1 MVWYGMVCNIS
12 NKIFFLVNDLKYV
25 KMKKLKN
32 EKKVRMNVQI
42 LKSDIINNS
51 QSNLK
56 AIKRSKNKMS
66 VSVTSLLL
74 KTLENA
80 TKEYARECVRRC
92 SVEYGFDATEAL
104 LNLDLENLRVG
115 VKEMKKRS
123 SGKKEAKEVAEKKT
137 KGPKEVAVKCGIK
150 LPFIESELK
159 ESGCFGLSYNCGLF
173 TQCPKA
179 RMMDGSY
186 CKTCQKEADSSSAG
200 KPNAGTVEDRLSVGL
215 MEYRDL
221 KGRKVV
227 AYSKVFAKD
236 GLDRVKVEEEALKV
250 NVVIPPEHF
259 ASAVVEKAGRRK
271 IVKKKKDVV
280 PEASVEDLFATLL
293 LGSDEDEEGDAAT
306 VIMSDSE
313 DEDLESARQEL
324 EHEKEARNEMKGEDK
339 LSKLAAV
346 QLSKEE
352 KAAKLAAEKESKAAK
367 LAAEKESK
375 AAKLAAE
382 KESKAAKLLEEKA
395 AKEEKLAAEKES
407 KAAKLLEE
415 KAAKELKLA
424 AEKAAKEEKLA
435 AEKAA
440 KEEKLAAEKAA
451 KEEKLAAEKA
461 AKELKL
467 AAEKAAKE
475 EKLAAEKAAKE
486 AKAAAPV
493 KVGKKATK
501 AEEKA
506 APKAAVAA
514 VAASEAP
521 KKVTVK
527 RITIEGKQYLKT
539 AENLLY
545 DPETKDE
552 VGIYDEATNTIKALP
567 EEDEDEIGEDG
578 YESDN

>member
-1 MVWYGMVCNIS
+1 
-12 NKIFFLVNDLKYV
+12 
-25 KMKKLKN
+25 
-32 EKKVRMNVQI
+32 
-42 LKSDIINNS
+42 
-51 QSNLK
+51 
-56 AIKRSKNKMS
+56 MS

-123 SGKKEAKEVAEKKT
+123 SGKKEAKEVPEKKA
-137 KGPKEVAVKCGIK
+137 KAMKEVKCSIK

-159 ESGCFGLSYNCGLF
+159 ASGCFGLAYNCGLF
-173 TQCPKA
+173 TQCQKA
-179 RMMDGSY
+179 RMTEGSY

-200 KPNAGTVEDRLSVGL
+200 KPIAGTVEDRVSVGL

-227 AYSKVFAKD
+227 AYSKVYGKD
-236 GLDRVKVEEEALKV
+236 GLDRSKVEEEALKV
-250 NVVIPPEHF
+250 NIVIPPEHF
-259 ASAVVEKAGRRK
+259 ESAIVEKAGRRK

-293 LGSDEDEEGDAAT
+293 LGEDDDDESERAT

-313 DEDLESARQEL
+313 DEGEDLDLESARQEL
-324 EHEKEARNEMKGEDK
+324 EHEKEARNEMKVEDK
-339 LSKLAAV
+339 QSKLAAV

-367 LAAEKESK
+367 LAAEKEEK

-382 KESKAAKLLEEKA
+382 KEEKA
-395 AKEEKLAAEKES
+395 AKLAAEKEEKAAKLAAEKEEKAAKLAAEKEE

-440 KEEKLAAEKAA
+440 KDAKLAAEKAA
-451 KEEKLAAEKA
+451 KDAKLAAEKA
-461 AKELKL
+461 AKD
-467 AAEKAAKE
+467 
-475 EKLAAEKAAKE
+475 
-486 AKAAAPV
+486 AKAAPAKKVV
-493 KVGKKATK
+493 KK

-506 APKAAVAA
+506 APKAAVA
-514 VAASEAP
+514 VSAASEAP

-552 VGIYDEATNTIKALP
+552 VGIYDEATNSIKALP

>member
-1 MVWYGMVCNIS
+1 
-12 NKIFFLVNDLKYV
+12 
-25 KMKKLKN
+25 
-32 EKKVRMNVQI
+32 
-42 LKSDIINNS
+42 
-51 QSNLK
+51 
-56 AIKRSKNKMS
+56 
-66 VSVTSLLL
+66 
-74 KTLENA
+74 
-80 TKEYARECVRRC
+80 
-92 SVEYGFDATEAL
+92 VEYGFDATEAL

-123 SGKKEAKEVAEKKT
+123 SGKKEAKEVPEKKA
-137 KGPKEVAVKCGIK
+137 KAPKEVKCSIK

-159 ESGCFGLSYNCGLF
+159 ETGCFGLAYNCGLF
-173 TQCPKA
+173 TQCQKA
-179 RMMDGSY
+179 RMTEGSY

-200 KPNAGTVEDRLSVGL
+200 KPIAGTVEDRLSVGL
-215 MEYRDL
+215 MEYRDV

-227 AYSKVFAKD
+227 AYSKVYAKD

-259 ASAVVEKAGRRK
+259 ESAIVEKAGRRK

-293 LGSDEDEEGDAAT
+293 LGEDEEDEDKAT
-306 VIMSDSE
+306 VVMSDSE
-313 DEDLESARQEL
+313 DEGEDLDLESARQEL

-339 LSKLAAV
+339 QSKLAAI

-352 KAAKLAAEKESKAAK
+352 KAAKQAAEKESKAAK

-382 KESKAAKLLEEKA
+382 KEEKAAKLAAEKEEKAAKLAAEKA
-395 AKEEKLAAEKES
+395 AKEE
-407 KAAKLLEE
+407 
-415 KAAKELKLA
+415 KLA

-475 EKLAAEKAAKE
+475 LKLAAEKAAKE
-486 AKAAAPV
+486 AKAAPV
-493 KVGKKATK
+493 KKATK
-501 AEEKA
+501 KAEEKPV
-506 APKAAVAA
+506 PKAAVAA

-552 VGIYDEATNTIKALP
+552 VGIYDEATNSIKALP
-567 EEDEDEIGEDG
+567 DEDEDEIGEDG
-578 YESDN
+578 YETDN

>member
-1 MVWYGMVCNIS
+1 
-12 NKIFFLVNDLKYV
+12 
-25 KMKKLKN
+25 
-32 EKKVRMNVQI
+32 
-42 LKSDIINNS
+42 
-51 QSNLK
+51 
-56 AIKRSKNKMS
+56 MS

-123 SGKKEAKEVAEKKT
+123 SGKKEVAEKKT
-137 KGPKEVAVKCGIK
+137 KAPKEVKCGIK
-150 LPFIESELK
+150 LPFIATEVK
-159 ESGCFGLSYNCGLF
+159 ETGCFGLSYNCGLF

-179 RMMDGSY
+179 RMTEGSY

-200 KPNAGTVEDRLSVGL
+200 KPIAGTVEDRLSVGL

-227 AYSKVFAKD
+227 AYSKVMARD
-236 GLDRVKVEEEALKV
+236 GMDREKVEEEALKV
-250 NVVIPPEHF
+250 NVVIPEEHF

-293 LGSDEDEEGDAAT
+293 LGEDEDDEEGDAAT

-313 DEDLESARQEL
+313 DEGEDLDLESARQEL
-324 EHEKEARNEMKGEDK
+324 EHEKEARNEMKVEDK
-339 LSKLAAV
+339 QSKLAAV

-367 LAAEKESK
+367 LAAEKEEK

-382 KESKAAKLLEEKA
+382 KEEKA
-395 AKEEKLAAEKES
+395 AKLAAEKEE

-440 KEEKLAAEKAA
+440 KEAKLAAEKAA
-451 KEEKLAAEKA
+451 KD
-461 AKELKL
+461 
-467 AAEKAAKE
+467 
-475 EKLAAEKAAKE
+475 
-486 AKAAAPV
+486 AKAAPAKKVV
-493 KVGKKATK
+493 KK

-506 APKAAVAA
+506 APKAAVA
-514 VAASEAP
+514 VSAASEAP

-552 VGIYDEATNTIKALP
+552 VGIYDEATNSIKALP

>member
-1 MVWYGMVCNIS
+1 
-12 NKIFFLVNDLKYV
+12 
-25 KMKKLKN
+25 
-32 EKKVRMNVQI
+32 
-42 LKSDIINNS
+42 
-51 QSNLK
+51 
-56 AIKRSKNKMS
+56 
-66 VSVTSLLL
+66 
-74 KTLENA
+74 
-80 TKEYARECVRRC
+80 
-92 SVEYGFDATEAL
+92 VEYGFDATEAL

-123 SGKKEAKEVAEKKT
+123 SGKKEVAEKKT
-137 KGPKEVAVKCGIK
+137 KGPKSPKEVAVKCGIK
-150 LPFIESELK
+150 LPFIATEVK
-159 ESGCFGLSYNCGLF
+159 ETGCFGLSYNCGLF
-173 TQCPKA
+173 TQCPKSK
-179 RMMDGSY
+179 MDTGSF

-200 KPNAGTVEDRLSVGL
+200 KPNAGTVEDRLSVDL

-339 LSKLAAV
+339 LSKQAAV

-367 LAAEKESK
+367 LAEEKELK

-382 KESKAAKLLEEKA
+382 KEEKA
-395 AKEEKLAAEKES
+395 AKLAAEKEL

-424 AEKAAKEEKLA
+424 AD
-435 AEKAA
+435 KAA

>member
-1 MVWYGMVCNIS
+1 
-12 NKIFFLVNDLKYV
+12 
-25 KMKKLKN
+25 
-32 EKKVRMNVQI
+32 
-42 LKSDIINNS
+42 
-51 QSNLK
+51 
-56 AIKRSKNKMS
+56 MS

-123 SGKKEAKEVAEKKT
+123 SGKKEAKEVPEKKA
-137 KGPKEVAVKCGIK
+137 KAMKEVKCSIK

-159 ESGCFGLSYNCGLF
+159 ASGCFGLAYNCGLF
-173 TQCPKA
+173 TQCQKA
-179 RMMDGSY
+179 RMTEGSY

-200 KPNAGTVEDRLSVGL
+200 KPIAGTVEDRVSVGL

-227 AYSKVFAKD
+227 AYSKVYGKD
-236 GLDRVKVEEEALKV
+236 GLDRSKVEEEALKV
-250 NVVIPPEHF
+250 NIVIPPEHF
-259 ASAVVEKAGRRK
+259 ESAIVEKAGRRK

-293 LGSDEDEEGDAAT
+293 LGEDDDDESERAT
-306 VIMSDSE
+306 VVMSDSE
-313 DEDLESARQEL
+313 DEGEDLDLDLESARQEL

-339 LSKLAAV
+339 QSKLAAI

-367 LAAEKESK
+367 LAAEKEEKAAKLLAEKEEKAAKLLAEKEEK

-382 KESKAAKLLEEKA
+382 KA
-395 AKEEKLAAEKES
+395 AKELKLA
-407 KAAKLLEE
+407 EE
-415 KAAKELKLA
+415 KAAKELKLAAEKAAKEEKLA

-475 EKLAAEKAAKE
+475 AK
-486 AKAAAPV
+486 AAPV
-493 KVGKKATK
+493 KVAKKATK
-501 AEEKA
+501 AEEKPV
-506 APKAAVAA
+506 PKAA

-552 VGIYDEATNTIKALP
+552 VGIYDEATNSIKALP
-567 EEDEDEIGEDG
+567 EDDDDEIDEDG
-578 YESDN
+578 YETDN

>member
-1 MVWYGMVCNIS
+1 
-12 NKIFFLVNDLKYV
+12 
-25 KMKKLKN
+25 
-32 EKKVRMNVQI
+32 
-42 LKSDIINNS
+42 
-51 QSNLK
+51 
-56 AIKRSKNKMS
+56 
-66 VSVTSLLL
+66 
-74 KTLENA
+74 
-80 TKEYARECVRRC
+80 
-92 SVEYGFDATEAL
+92 VEYGFDATEAL

-123 SGKKEAKEVAEKKT
+123 SGKKEAKEVAYKKT
-137 KGPKEVAVKCGIK
+137 KAPKEVAVKCGVR
-150 LPFIESELK
+150 LPFIATEVK

-179 RMMDGSY
+179 KMDTGSF

-200 KPNAGTVEDRLSVGL
+200 KPNAGTVEDRLSAGL

-227 AYSKVFAKD
+227 AYSKVMARD
-236 GLDRVKVEEEALKV
+236 GMDRVKVEEEALKV
-250 NVVIPPEHF
+250 NVVIPEEHF
-259 ASAVVEKAGRRK
+259 ASAFVEKAGRRK

-293 LGSDEDEEGDAAT
+293 LGSDEDEEGDTAT

-313 DEDLESARQEL
+313 DEGEDLVRTQEEL
-324 EHEKEARNEMKGEDK
+324 EHEKETRNEMKVEDK
-339 LSKLAAV
+339 LSKQAEEKLSKEAKAAKLAAEKEAKAAK
-346 QLSKEE
+346 LAAEKEE
-352 KAAKLAAEKESKAAK
+352 KAAKLAAEKEEKAAK
-367 LAAEKESK
+367 LAAEKE
-375 AAKLAAE
+375 E
-382 KESKAAKLLEEKA
+382 KAAKLLEEKA
-395 AKEEKLAAEKES
+395 AKEEKLAA
-407 KAAKLLEE
+407 A
-415 KAAKELKLA
+415 
-424 AEKAAKEEKLA
+424 KAAKEEKLA
-435 AEKAA
+435 AAKAA

-467 AAEKAAKE
+467 AAEKAAKDA
-475 EKLAAEKAAKE
+475 KLAAVAPAK
-486 AKAAAPV
+486 KVV
-493 KVGKKATK
+493 KK
-501 AEEKA
+501 AEEKT
-506 APKAAVAA
+506 APKAAAAA

-545 DPETKDE
+545 DPDTKEE
-552 VGIYDEATNTIKALP
+552 VGIYDEATNSIKALP

>member
-1 MVWYGMVCNIS
+1 
-12 NKIFFLVNDLKYV
+12 
-25 KMKKLKN
+25 MK
-32 EKKVRMNVQI
+32 VQI
-42 LKSDIINNS
+42 LKSDIINNC
-51 QSNLK
+51 QSNQK

-123 SGKKEAKEVAEKKT
+123 SGKKEVAEKKA
-137 KGPKEVAVKCGIK
+137 KGPKEVAVKCVVR
-150 LPFIESELK
+150 LPFIATEVK
-159 ESGCFGLSYNCGLF
+159 ETGCFGLSYNCGLF
-173 TQCPKA
+173 TQCPKSK
-179 RMMDGSY
+179 MDTGSF

-200 KPNAGTVEDRLSVGL
+200 KPNAGTVEDRLSVDL

-227 AYSKVFAKD
+227 AYSKVMARD

-250 NVVIPPEHF
+250 KVVIPEEHF

-293 LGSDEDEEGDAAT
+293 LGEDEDDEEGDAAT

-313 DEDLESARQEL
+313 DEDEDLESGRQEL

-339 LSKLAAV
+339 LSKQAAV

-352 KAAKLAAEKESKAAK
+352 KAAKLAAEKEEKAAK
-367 LAAEKESK
+367 LAAEKEEK

-382 KESKAAKLLEEKA
+382 KAAKELKLAADKAAKEEKLAADKA
-395 AKEEKLAAEKES
+395 AKEEKLAAEKAAKEEKLAADKAAKEE

-440 KEEKLAAEKAA
+440 KEEKLAADKAA
-451 KEEKLAAEKA
+451 KEEKAAKLLEEKA

-475 EKLAAEKAAKE
+475 EKLAAEKASKE
-486 AKAAAPV
+486 AKVAAEKASKEA
-493 KVGKKATK
+493 KVSKKAPK

-545 DPETKDE
+545 DPDTKEE